1 MPPYKRKIR
10 LIQPRLQL
18 KLVLTFLGL
27 SALALALQ
35 FVMLA
40 ALLSSVAS
48 ELPEDGPVLLDQIP
62 ERLLWILGFS
72 YGVCLPLTFCVGV
85 VVTFRFA
92 GPIYRFEKYLK
103 ALARGEQVEE
113 CRIRKGDELQEFC
126 KLLNEATA
134 PLRLRARPEPEDR
147 KSVV

>member
-1 MPPYKRKIR
+1 M
-10 LIQPRLQL
+10 
-18 KLVLTFLGL
+18 
-27 SALALALQ
+27 
-35 FVMLA
+35 
-40 ALLSSVAS
+40 
-48 ELPEDGPVLLDQIP
+48 LLDQIP

-134 PLRLRARPEPEDR
+134 PLRSRARPEPEEQRLDR
-147 KSVV
+147 AA